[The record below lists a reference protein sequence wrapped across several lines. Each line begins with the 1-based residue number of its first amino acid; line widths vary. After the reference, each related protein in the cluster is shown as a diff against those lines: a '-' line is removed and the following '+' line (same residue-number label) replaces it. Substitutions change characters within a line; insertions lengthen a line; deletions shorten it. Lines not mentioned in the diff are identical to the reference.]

1 MLNFLKRLIDLQ
13 SLTLLRNSS
22 WVFMS
27 NFLGAVLAFLKAILI
42 ARLLG
47 AESYGVFT
55 VIIVF
60 IGTIIEVFNLNLGA
74 ALIRFGAGYS
84 TEGRNDKVLSLIKGS
99 LLASSTV
106 LLISVIATTLFTLY
120 SYDSFILRPD
130 LGWFAVL
137 YAIAAGSVFYNQIG
151 RSALRLF
158 FRFKKN
164 ALIQIVLDLIDFSV
178 IVCALLLFPSRLDV
192 FLIAVL
198 ITTFINGI
206 IPNIAAWKE
215 LKPDLPAWKSVS
227 VKAILPDLRPIRTFV
242 FRNSVAKT
250 LQSLTIKGDVLI
262 LGMLSANPVQVGL
275 YAVGK
280 KLAYYV
286 LVFTDPL
293 VTSVYP
299 QFCKLREE
307 KNHLAILKMIIRL
320 TLIAA
325 GPAVLFVLLSF
336 ILGEWLIT
344 LIFGNEYTPAGI
356 TFGILSVSASIQA
369 ALFWMQPLLQAFD
382 LMSQR
387 VWVFLTGIITGAAI
401 AYLLVPETGSA
412 GMAWAVVV
420 SQSVMA
426 VIFLILVFKKVNSGS
441 EQAESLGK

>member
-1 MLNFLKRLIDLQ
+1 MLNFFKRLVDLQ
-13 SLTLLRNSS
+13 SLTLLKNSS
-22 WVFMS
+22 WVFAS
-27 NFLGAVLAFLKAILI
+27 NFLGAVLAFFKAILI

-60 IGTIIEVFNLNLGA
+60 IATITEVFNLNLGA
-74 ALIRFGAGYS
+74 ALIRFGAGYNA
-84 TEGRNDKVLSLIKGS
+84 EGRNDKVLSLIKGS
-99 LLASSTV
+99 LLASSVV
-106 LLISVIATTLFTLY
+106 LFLSVLVTILFTLF
-120 SYDSFILRPD
+120 SYNTFILKPD
-130 LGWFAVL
+130 LEWFSVL
-137 YAIAAGSVFYNQIG
+137 YALAAGSVLFNQIG

-164 ALIQIVLDLIDFSV
+164 ALIQIVLDLIDFSI
-178 IVCALLLFPSRLDV
+178 IVTALLIFPARLDI

-215 LKPDLPAWKSVS
+215 LKSDLPKWSSVS
-227 VKAILPDLRPIRTFV
+227 FRAILPDLKPIRSFV
-242 FRNSVAKT
+242 FRNSLAKT
-250 LQSLTIKGDVLI
+250 LQSLTNKGDVLI
-262 LGMLSANPVQVGL
+262 LGILSANPVQVGL

-307 KNHLAILKMIIRL
+307 KNNSAILKMILRL
-320 TLIAA
+320 TLIAT
-325 GPAVLFVLLSF
+325 GPAILFVILSF

-344 LIFGNEYTPAGI
+344 LVFGNDYSSAGT
-356 TFGILSVSASIQA
+356 TFGILSISAAVQA
-369 ALFWMQPLLQAFD
+369 VLFWMQPLLQAFD

-387 VWVFLTGIITGAAI
+387 VWVFLTGIITGTTAAFI
-401 AYLLVPETGSA
+401 LVPESGSP
-412 GMAWAVVV
+412 GMAWAVVI
-420 SQSVMA
+420 SQIIMT
-426 VIFLILVFKKVNSGS
+426 ILFLILVFKKVNSGTD
-441 EQAESLGK
+441 

>member
-1 MLNFLKRLIDLQ
+1 MLNFFKKLVDLQ
-13 SLTLLRNSS
+13 SLTLLKNSS
-22 WVFMS
+22 WVFAS
-27 NFLGAVLAFLKAILI
+27 NFLGAVLAFFKAILI

-60 IGTIIEVFNLNLGA
+60 IGTITEVFNLNLGA
-74 ALIRFGAGYS
+74 ALIRFGAAYS
-84 TEGRNDKVLSLIKGS
+84 SEGRSDKVLSLIKAS
-99 LLASSTV
+99 LLASSFVLTGTV
-106 LLISVIATTLFTLY
+106 LATVLFTVY
-120 SYDSFILRPD
+120 SYDTFILKPD
-130 LGWFAVL
+130 LEWFSIL
-137 YAIAAGSVFYNQIG
+137 YSITAGSVFFNQIG

-178 IVCALLLFPSRLDV
+178 IVTALLIFPSRLDI

-198 ITTFINGI
+198 ITTFINGV

-215 LKPDLPAWKSVS
+215 LKPDLPKWSAVS
-227 VKAILPDLRPIRTFV
+227 IKAILPDLKPIRTFV
-242 FRNSVAKT
+242 FKNSLAKT
-250 LQSLTIKGDVLI
+250 LQSLTNKGDVLI
-262 LGMLSANPVQVGL
+262 LGLLSSNPVQVGL

-307 KNHLAILKMIIRL
+307 KNNAAIFKMILRL
-320 TLIAA
+320 TTIAS
-325 GPAVLFVLLSF
+325 GPAIIFVILSF
-336 ILGEWLIT
+336 LAGEWLIVT
-344 LIFGNEYTPAGI
+344 IFGNEYAQAGL
-356 TFGILSVSASIQA
+356 TFGILSVSAALQA
-369 ALFWMQPLLQAFD
+369 VLFWMQPLLQAFD

-387 VWVFLTGIITGAAI
+387 VWVFLTGIVTGAGA
-401 AYLLVPETGSA
+401 AFLLVPETGST
-412 GMAWAVVV
+412 GMAWAVVI
-420 SQSVMA
+420 SQTIMTIIF
-426 VIFLILVFKKVNSGS
+426 VILAYKKVNSDI
-441 EQAESLGK
+441 E

>member
-1 MLNFLKRLIDLQ
+1 MLKFLKRFFDLQ
-13 SLTLLRNSS
+13 SITLLKNSS
-22 WVFMS
+22 WVFVS
-27 NFLGAVLAFLKAILI
+27 NFIGAVLAFAKAILV

-74 ALIRFGAGYS
+74 ALIRFGSGYN
-84 TEGRNDKVLSLIKGS
+84 TEGRNDKVLALIKAS
-99 LLASSTV
+99 LLASCLVLTV
-106 LLISVIATTLFTLY
+106 SVLATTLFTLF
-120 SYDSFILRPD
+120 SYDSFILKPD
-130 LGWFAVL
+130 LEWFSIL
-137 YAIAAGSVFYNQIG
+137 YAIAAGSVFFNQIG

-178 IVCALLLFPSRLDV
+178 IVTALLFYPSRLDI
-192 FLIAVL
+192 FLTAVL
-198 ITTFINGI
+198 ITTFINGV

-215 LKPDLPAWKSVS
+215 LKPELPGWTDVSIKS
-227 VKAILPDLRPIRTFV
+227 ILPDLKPIRSFV
-242 FRNSVAKT
+242 FRNSLAKT
-250 LQSLTIKGDVLI
+250 LQSLTNKGDVLI
-262 LGMLSANPVQVGL
+262 LGLLSANPVQVGL

-286 LVFTDPL
+286 LMFTDPL

-307 KNHLAILKMIIRL
+307 KNHSAILKMIRRL
-320 TLIAA
+320 TLLSA
-325 GPAVLFVLLSF
+325 GPAVLFVSLSF
-336 ILGEWLIT
+336 LIGEWAVT
-344 LIFGNEYTPAGI
+344 LIFGKDYTSAGV
-356 TFGILSVSASIQA
+356 TFGVLSISAALQA
-369 ALFWMQPLLQAFD
+369 SLFWMQPLLQAFD

-387 VWVFLTGIITGAAI
+387 VWVFLTGIITGAA
-401 AYLLVPETGSA
+401 AAWLLVPVSGST

-420 SQSVMA
+420 SQLIMTSF
-426 VIFLILVFKKVNSGS
+426 FLTLVFKKVNSGI
-441 EQAESLGK
+441 E